1 MWFLETQTK
10 IKFGKPPG
18 ILSSVVISDKI
29 IGCPAK
35 SEKWHCLDMLG
46 CGSYYLFVIGPF
58 PERLPSP
65 TFSWGAARH
74 LSFSGPRYHFSSPGS
89 LPSSSLSDQVFILCA
104 GRDTSL
110 RQIVYPGVN
119 FCCVACLPHCTVVSS
134 RAGPG
139 PLPAGSLLPD
149 CRARHIVGSE

>member
-1 MWFLETQTK
+1 MSGK
-10 IKFGKPPG
+10 IREVALPG
-18 ILSSVVISDKI
+18 HVRL
-29 IGCPAK
+29 
-35 SEKWHCLDMLG
+35 WLF
-46 CGSYYLFVIGPF
+46 SYYLFVIGPF